1 LIVVDASAFLDVLL
15 RTSVSPMLA
24 GHMFADGQTM
34 HAPHLVD
41 LEVAQVLRRYV
52 SRGDIS
58 AARGEQALS
67 DFAAFP
73 VARYPHQP
81 FLPRIWELRAN
92 VTAYDAVYLALAET
106 LEVPL
111 LTSDGKLEGVPGHLA
126 RIITP

>member
-1 LIVVDASAFLDVLL
+1 
-15 RTSVSPMLA
+15 
-24 GHMFADGQTM
+24 MFADGQTM